1 MELGLP
7 AVDFGTIDKLVE
19 LDFFDFQQYT
29 ESRWHL
35 FPWQLLAPPELMRKV
50 LLVR

>member
-19 LDFFDFQQYT
+19 LDFQQYT
-29 ESRWHL
+29 EPRWHL